1 MSSTPLDARA
11 LWADLQAVR
20 EHAPLVHSITNLV
33 VMNYNANALL
43 DALDDLDA
51 SRLSDEQLDRLA
63 QIVEA
68 LAIEI
73 DQEYMR
79 RDTGEESVTA

>member
-1 MSSTPLDARA
+1 MRLETADREA
-11 LWADLQAVR
+11 LLRLAQQADGIGSALHALVR
-20 EHAPLVHSITNLV
+20 HQPDNT
-33 VMNYNANALL
+33 NALL

-51 SRLSDEQLDRLA
+51 SRLSDKQLDRLA